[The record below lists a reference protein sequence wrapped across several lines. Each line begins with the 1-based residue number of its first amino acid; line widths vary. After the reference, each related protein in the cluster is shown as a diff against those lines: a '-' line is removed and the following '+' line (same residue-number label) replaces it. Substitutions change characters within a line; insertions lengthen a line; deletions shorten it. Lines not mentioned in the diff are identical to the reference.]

1 MYERGS
7 SKFVVSDYVQ
17 SCVTVNLKI
26 LWYFCSFLVIKNKTM
41 EAELEKEIKDLRTL
55 LRTKEAM
62 LSSLKHQKVLSPDPN
77 SIGTLFIPSSTL

>member
-1 MYERGS
+1 
-7 SKFVVSDYVQ
+7 
-17 SCVTVNLKI
+17 
-26 LWYFCSFLVIKNKTM
+26 VIKNKTM